1 MKHTILLQVREM
13 MDRDW
18 SLLEIATKLRIDPEI
33 VRIAMDIIQDLLT

>member
-18 SLLEIATKLRIDPEI
+18 SLLEIATKLRLDPDV
-33 VRIAMDIIQDLLT
+33 VRIAIDIIQDLLT

>member
-1 MKHTILLQVREM
+1 MNNNILLQVREM

-18 SLLEIATKLRIDPEI
+18 SLLEISTKLRIDPEI